1 MKDTQIFPHGVH
13 LTPHLPSEGWSE
25 ARIYWLPDPAESPF
39 SKEQWELA
47 ELIRK
52 RVKASRRLQW
62 TWSEASR
69 APATVARAWMPAQD
83 ILYALSGLP
92 ETALRDASIDR
103 RGRRTGD
110 RGTEPRYRL
119 KCGPVEVFARCEV
132 VAAVVASAAL
142 ARRPRAALTA
152 LSSRYL
158 MEGRAILVRK

>member
-1 MKDTQIFPHGVH
+1 MRTLNKAFPAGMHIA
-13 LTPHLPSEGWSE
+13 PHPPSEGWNE
-25 ARIYWLPDPAESPF
+25 ALIYWLPDPTGDPF
-39 SKEQWELA
+39 LKEKWELA

-52 RVKASRRLQW
+52 RVKTSRR
-62 TWSEASR
+62 
-69 APATVARAWMPAQD
+69 PAWMPAQD
-83 ILYALSGLP
+83 ILCALSGLP
-92 ETALRDASIDR
+92 MTALRDASIDR
-103 RGRRTGD
+103 RGRRIGD
-110 RGTEPRYRL
+110 RGTEPCYRL

>member
-52 RVKASRRLQW
+52 RVKASRR
-62 TWSEASR
+62 
-69 APATVARAWMPAQD
+69 PAWMPAQD